1 MRRNQLIH
9 LKVRDV
15 HLKKQLIK
23 IRIEGSKT
31 WREYEIPISDQ
42 LLPYLEQLLWRA
54 SLLNFKTEDQLFNVN
69 RFSDHKNS
77 RMSNVLT
84 VDRVSNVFEY
94 ISKRIGIQV
103 TPHRFRHTL
112 GTDLMKE
119 PERNLH
125 LVKELLG
132 HTNIKTTLEYVE
144 ADLGSIKMLLDHRA

>member
-1 MRRNQLIH
+1 
-9 LKVRDV
+9 
-15 HLKKQLIK
+15 
-23 IRIEGSKT
+23 
-31 WREYEIPISDQ
+31 
-42 LLPYLEQLLWRA
+42 
-54 SLLNFKTEDQLFNVN
+54 
-69 RFSDHKNS
+69 
-77 RMSNVLT
+77 MSNVLT
-84 VDRVSNVFEY
+84 LDRVSNVFEY

-144 ADLGSIKMLLDHRA
+144 ADLGCIKMLLDHRA